1 MKGYKLVSEPIKLL
15 ERHRKACRSY
25 IEDGLLPVIVEVR
38 VSDMVYSK
46 LVNEKSGKY
55 VSVKTTPEEQT
66 ISVNGHVVSCVV
78 RKNKKNSIK
87 TTANSPT

>member
-1 MKGYKLVSEPIKLL
+1 MKSYKIVSEPLKLL

-55 VSVKTTPEEQT
+55 VSIKTTPEEQT
-66 ISVNGHVVSCVV
+66 IYVNGHVVSCVT
-78 RKNKKNSIK
+78 RKNKKNTIK
-87 TTANSPT
+87 TTALSNT